1 MGRRTLLAVLI
12 LPLLAGTAGGRQA
25 RAAEVAPVAIAVTDF
40 AFDPAEVALEA
51 GGTVQWVNRS
61 PGTRHAVT
69 AENGAFDSNA
79 VASEGLAGGAAFS
92 HTFAE
97 PGTYAYYCTIHT
109 PANPAMKGTVVV
121 EAAGAAGDA
130 AGAPTT
136 ARQTEDA
143 PSRGPFGIPIPAV
156 AAVFV
161 VLVAVAFYTGYRSG
175 PKQRRRKQAE

>member
-1 MGRRTLLAVLI
+1 MGRRGVLAVLT
-12 LPLLAGTAGGRQA
+12 LPLLAVSTGGHRAGATA
-25 RAAEVAPVAIAVTDF
+25 AAPEVIGITDF
-40 AFDPAEVALEA
+40 AFEPAQFAVRA
-51 GGTVQWVNRS
+51 GGTVQWVNRA

-69 AENGAFDSNA
+69 AENGAFDSNT
-79 VASEGLAGGAAFS
+79 VQNEGLPGGASFS
-92 HTFAE
+92 HTFTE
-97 PGTYAYYCTIHT
+97 PGTYGYYCTIHT

-136 ARQTEDA
+136 ARQTGDA

-161 VLVAVAFYTGYRSG
+161 VLVAVAFYAGYRSG
-175 PKQRRRKQAE
+175 PKEKRRKRAK